1 LCYKL
6 QTLEEN
12 SEQHF
17 EEREREFLCLCE
29 EKEERKY
36 LVNDYAVKLLIRVL
50 MLGETIGL
58 VFLFLFFF
66 IC

>member
-58 VFLFLFFF
+58 VVFFLFVRL
-66 IC
+66 